1 MAVTIDLSGVVGAV
15 PTVCTQLR
23 VTLPGGLAVQGSAP
37 YLGASPL
44 EASRATISA
53 VTSALAPLGP
63 VFAILDALLAV
74 VKFAQTVPK
83 VVTRPDKVVAAVLDV
98 VKKSGALASLV
109 PQLSVPLMILGVID
123 VVIAHLAGLRDEV
136 TALSAL
142 ATRADEVAALAETV
156 PSLGPISVEV
166 QSQITSRR
174 AQIECGMGDVQPLLG
189 TISAL
194 AELIGLPPITVS
206 GDATTGTL
214 DDLATMLDD
223 LVEALTNLRATIPVP

>member
-1 MAVTIDLSGVVGAV
+1 MAVTIDLSDVVGDV
-15 PTVCTQLR
+15 PSVCTQLR

-63 VFAILDALLAV
+63 VFSILDAVLAI

-83 VVTRPDKVVAAVLDV
+83 VLTRPDKVIAAVVDV
-98 VKKSGALASLV
+98 LKKAGALASLV
-109 PQLSVPLMILGVID
+109 PQLSVPLMILGTID
-123 VVIAHLAGLRDEV
+123 VVLAHLAGLRDEV
-136 TALSAL
+136 AAL
-142 ATRADEVAALAETV
+142 ATLATKAEEVAELATTV
-156 PSLGPISVEV
+156 PALGPIAVDV
-166 QSQITSRR
+166 QSQITARR

-194 AELIGLPPITVS
+194 AELIGLPPITLS
-206 GDATTGTL
+206 GDAAAGSL
-214 DDLATMLDD
+214 DDLATLLDD
-223 LVEALTNLRATIPVP
+223 LVETLTALRETIPVP